1 MRLLAR
7 SRGLAA
13 GPGARHLSARKRPRK
28 GSKAWLDRHVNDG
41 FVKAAQKQGWRSRAA
56 FKLLEM
62 HEKHGLLAP
71 GATIVELGCA
81 PGGWTQVA
89 ASKLGPGGLVVGIDL
104 LEVAALSGGNS
115 RIIQGDFTEAEAQE
129 KLRGL
134 LAGREVDLV
143 LSDMAPNTTGD
154 KFGDHARS
162 LDLVY
167 EVLEFAAPLF
177 AQRKDRVCSLEPMI
191 RSPSASLRNSF
202 PPPHPLPSR
211 GWKRRCW
218 PSTSKAATRR
228 SSENSPRTI
237 SPRCAVRSAGEAP
250 DKHATATAREPGTQ
264 P

>member
-143 LSDMAPNTTGD
+143 LSDMAPVRLAWAGFGWSGPRCG
-154 KFGDHARS
+154 KLGDH
-162 LDLVY
+162 D
-167 EVLEFAAPLF
+167 
-177 AQRKDRVCSLEPMI
+177 
-191 RSPSASLRNSF
+191 
-202 PPPHPLPSR
+202 PP
-211 GWKRRCW
+211 RR
-218 PSTSKAATRR
+218 R
-228 SSENSPRTI
+228 
-237 SPRCAVRSAGEAP
+237 
-250 DKHATATAREPGTQ
+250 
-264 P
+264 

>member
-115 RIIQGDFTEAEAQE
+115 RIIQVQDGDETQ
-129 KLRGL
+129 
-134 LAGREVDLV
+134 
-143 LSDMAPNTTGD
+143 
-154 KFGDHARS
+154 
-162 LDLVY
+162 
-167 EVLEFAAPLF
+167 APLTPTPGDTSTHKPQQF
-177 AQRKDRVCSLEPMI
+177 TTKGRLHRGGSAREATGAARGARGRP
-191 RSPSASLRNSF
+191 SPLGHGTGEACLGWVWLVWASLWET
-202 PPPHPLPSR
+202 R
-211 GWKRRCW
+211 G
-218 PSTSKAATRR
+218 S
-228 SSENSPRTI
+228 
-237 SPRCAVRSAGEAP
+237 
-250 DKHATATAREPGTQ
+250 
-264 P
+264 